1 MVRSNK
7 RKRDPIPEDFG
18 SIEEAAE
25 FWDTH
30 DLTDYEDILHDV
42 PDVKINLVRRHFR
55 IDTGLARRIDRIA
68 RSRGISSETLVN
80 LWLQEKV
87 NKE

>member
-1 MVRSNK
+1 MEKSGQKSK
-7 RKRDPIPEDFG
+7 RRDPIPEKFS

-30 DLTDYEDILHDV
+30 SLADYEDLTEEVEAEIR
-42 PDVKINLVRRHFR
+42 LVRNHFR
-55 IDTGLARRIDRIA
+55 VDRELARRISQIA
-68 RSRGISSETLVN
+68 RRRGISSETLVN

-87 NKE
+87 S